1 MSTLTELIAQVE
13 LELKD
18 TGNARWSDDELTAHI
33 RRAMRAYNRV
43 DPLRLVAVLPTSV
56 GEREYSLAGL
66 TGLMEV
72 TDLWYPWDED
82 KPTYPPPR
90 PQWSMI
96 GDGVLYLEVE
106 APPAGDGTDD
116 LRLFYTAPHAIQ
128 GLDGASATTLD
139 AQGEELVVLGATAY
153 AAMQLAQSLMGTVTV
168 SGWTPR
174 QFQDWAT
181 ARVKAFELGLEQVRR
196 RAVMAQESRT
206 AWKDEG

>member
-18 TGNARWSDDELTAHI
+18 TGNARWSDAELTAHI

-43 DPLRLVAVLPTSV
+43 DPLRLAAVLPTSA
-56 GEREYSLAGL
+56 GEREYSLASL

-82 KPTYPPPR
+82 NPTYPPPR
-90 PQWSMI
+90 PQWSLI

-106 APPAGDGTDD
+106 APPAGDGADD

-139 AQGEELVVLGATAY
+139 AQGEQLVILGATAY
-153 AAMQLAQSLMGTVTV
+153 AAMQFAQSLMGTVTV

-181 ARVKAFELGLEQVRR
+181 ARVKAFEVGLEQVRR
-196 RAVMAQESRT
+196 RAIMAQESRVS
-206 AWKDEG
+206 WKDEG